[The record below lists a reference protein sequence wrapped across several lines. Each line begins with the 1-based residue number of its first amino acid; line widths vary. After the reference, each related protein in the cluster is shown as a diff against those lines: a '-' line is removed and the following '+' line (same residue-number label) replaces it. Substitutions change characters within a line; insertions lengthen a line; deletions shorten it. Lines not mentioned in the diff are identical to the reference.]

1 MNRRPQT
8 MPRNEYWNEE
18 TPMIADTGKNVL
30 RYFPK
35 AGRLQISN
43 PQWEKDGKQM
53 QGKTVTL
60 NVTAAA
66 DNAEAVRLLKAMMK
80 DIEEQGRQ

>member
-1 MNRRPQT
+1 
-8 MPRNEYWNEE
+8 
-18 TPMIADTGKNVL
+18 
-30 RYFPK
+30 
-35 AGRLQISN
+35 
-43 PQWEKDGKQM
+43 M

-66 DNAEAVRLLKAMMK
+66 ENAEAVRLLKAMMK

>member
-1 MNRRPQT
+1 

-35 AGRLQISN
+35 AGRLQISLPCWLDKN
-43 PQWEKDGKQM
+43 GERQNGR
-53 QGKTVTL
+53 TVTL
-60 NVTAAA
+60 DVTAAA
-66 DNAEAVRLLKAMMK
+66 ENAEAVRLLKAMMK

>member
-1 MNRRPQT
+1 

-43 PQWEKDGKQM
+43 PQWEKDGQQM

>member
-1 MNRRPQT
+1 
-8 MPRNEYWNEE
+8 MPSRYWEDE
-18 TPMIADTGKNVL
+18 TPIIADTGKNVL
-30 RYFPK
+30 RYFPQ
-35 AGRLQISN
+35 AGRLQIAN
-43 PQWEKDGKQM
+43 PEWIKNGEQRR
-53 QGKTVTL
+53 GKTVTL